1 MKKQKLIKIM
11 FILMTVFIVTA
22 CNLPIN
28 LQKDKDKDNSAQATE
43 APDQSAEA
51 PAQGIFKEEVDP
63 NPVGLQE
70 GLGSLDS
77 YNLTLY
83 LYSDD
88 STGALTE
95 MTEVIDRSVVDK
107 NQHTTT
113 VQRSFDPQNDTEE
126 NSSTEESYMIGNV
139 TCTGSGDEWT
149 YEEMT
154 AQEKEMLY
162 IYKGMIDVMPLIDNP
177 EFVGEETVNGIV
189 TNHFTFKVAGIG
201 DTSGSVAIVNQGDYW
216 LAKDG
221 NYIVNYHL
229 KLQVQSA
236 AEGSTEAE
244 TSNIEMAIDLKNINV
259 PLTFSLPELCVPSDQ

>member
-1 MKKQKLIKIM
+1 MKKQKMIKIV
-11 FILMTVFIVTA
+11 FILITVFIVMA

-28 LQKDKDKDNSAQATE
+28 LQKDKNNDAQVTE
-43 APDQSAEA
+43 VSDQSTEA

-83 LYSDD
+83 MYSDD
-88 STGALTE
+88 STGTLSEITE
-95 MTEVIDRSVVDK
+95 TIERSVVDK

-113 VQRSFDPQNDTEE
+113 VQRSFDPQNDEEE
-126 NSSTEESYMIGNV
+126 NSSIEEGYMIGNV
-139 TCTGSGDEWT
+139 SCTGSGEEWT
-149 YEEMT
+149 YDEMT
-154 AQEKEMLY
+154 SQEKEMLY
-162 IYKGMIDVMPLIDNP
+162 IYKGMVDVLPLIDNP
-177 EFVGEETVNGIV
+177 EFVGEETVNGV
-189 TNHFTFKVAGIG
+189 DTNHFTFKVAGIG
-201 DTSGSVAIVNQGDYW
+201 DTSGSVATVNQGDYW

-236 AEGSTEAE
+236 AEGSAEAE
-244 TSNIEMAIDLKNINV
+244 TSNIELAIDLKNINV
-259 PLTFSLPELCVPSDQ
+259 PITFTLPEYCVPSSD

>member
-11 FILMTVFIVTA
+11 FILITVFIVTA

-28 LQKDKDKDNSAQATE
+28 LGKNSDKTADNTSQVT
-43 APDQSAEA
+43 EA
-51 PAQGIFKEEVDP
+51 PAQGVFKEEVDP

-88 STGALTE
+88 STGVLSE
-95 MTEVIDRSVVDK
+95 MTEVIERSVVDK

-113 VQRSFDPQNDTEE
+113 IQRSFDPQNDTEE
-126 NSSTEESYMIGNV
+126 STSTEESYMIGNA
-139 TCTGSGDEWT
+139 TCTGSGEEWS

-177 EFVGEETVNGIV
+177 EFVGEETINGID
-189 TNHFTFKVAGIG
+189 TNHFTFQVAGIG

-244 TSNIEMAIDLKNINV
+244 TSNIEMAIDLKDINV
-259 PLTFSLPELCVPSDQ
+259 PLTFSMPELCVPGTD

>member
-1 MKKQKLIKIM
+1 MSRPKLIKVM

-22 CNLPIN
+22 CNLPIH
-28 LQKDKDKDNSAQATE
+28 LGDNKVGGDSDDAAQAT
-43 APDQSAEA
+43 DA
-51 PAQGIFKEEVDP
+51 PAQGIFNNEVDP

-83 LYSDD
+83 VYSDD

-95 MTEVIDRSVVDK
+95 ITETIDRSVVDK
-107 NQHTTT
+107 NQHTIT
-113 VQRSFDPQNDTEE
+113 VQRSFDPENDETE
-126 NSSTEESYMIGNV
+126 NSSTEESYMIGNA
-139 TCTGSGDEWT
+139 TCTGSGEEWT
-149 YEEMT
+149 YDEMT

-162 IYKGMIDVMPLIDNP
+162 VYKGMIDVLPLINDP
-177 EFVGEETVNGIV
+177 QFVGEETVNGIE

-201 DTSGSVAIVNQGDYW
+201 DTSGSVATVNQGDYW

-236 AEGSTEAE
+236 AEGTSEAE

-259 PLTFSLPELCVPSDQ
+259 PLTFTMPELCVPDSE